1 MNLKDIKVIDK
12 EVSFDLVSEY
22 IDFVVNSAYDENGV
36 YHEYLKDYAEILSI
50 ISLYTDY
57 GKEDLDISEV
67 MNFYWDENSN
77 WNNIKKQLGYKW
89 EMFDYYVIVSIKYK
103 NTPMRFADQAMNTVM
118 EFIKQFADILNKID
132 FEALNQYDFSSLIQ
146 AANAVNDKIENNEST

>member
-36 YHEYLKDYAEILSI
+36 YHEYLKDYAEIISI

-77 WNNIKKQLGYKW
+77 WNNISNMINICNNIYR
-89 EMFDYYVIVSIKYK
+89 YYQQ
-103 NTPMRFADQAMNTVM
+103 NR
-118 EFIKQFADILNKID
+118 
-132 FEALNQYDFSSLIQ
+132 
-146 AANAVNDKIENNEST
+146 